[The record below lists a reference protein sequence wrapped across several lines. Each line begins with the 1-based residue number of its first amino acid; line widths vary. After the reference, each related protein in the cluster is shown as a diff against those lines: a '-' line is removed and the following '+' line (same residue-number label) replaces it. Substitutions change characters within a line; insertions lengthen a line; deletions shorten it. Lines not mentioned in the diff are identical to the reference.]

1 MEPEDK
7 TVNEMVEERRTQLK
21 RLLAGALH
29 HLAVERYDIDVIK
42 RRKVDI
48 FDPEEAIFI
57 AKADV
62 EPSLTL
68 DQIDFIVSSIQSMG
82 YTVKRT
88 EYRGERLM
96 LLV

>member
-7 TVNEMVEERRTQLK
+7 TIKEMVEERRTQLK

-29 HLAVERYDIDVIK
+29 HLALNRYDVDVIK
-42 RRKVDI
+42 RKKIDI
-48 FDPEEAIFI
+48 FDPDEAVFI

-68 DQIDFIVSSIQSMG
+68 DQIDFIISSITSSG
-82 YTVKRT
+82 YTVKRSQ
-88 EYRGERLM
+88 YKGDRL
-96 LLV
+96 LLLI

>member
-7 TVNEMVEERRTQLK
+7 PLKEMVEERRTQLK

-29 HLAVERYDIDVIK
+29 HLAVNRYDVDVIK

-48 FDPEEAIFI
+48 FDPEEAVFI

-62 EPSLTL
+62 GPSLTL
-68 DQIDFIVSSIQSMG
+68 DQIDFIVSSIESSG
-82 YTVKRT
+82 YTVKRSQ
-88 EYRGERLM
+88 YKGDRL
-96 LLV
+96 LLLI

>member
-7 TVNEMVEERRTQLK
+7 TVNEMVEERRTKLK

-29 HLAVERYDIDVIK
+29 HLAVNRYDVDVIK

-48 FDPEEAIFI
+48 FDPEAAIFI

-68 DQIDFIVSSIQSMG
+68 DQIEFIVSSIESSG
-82 YTVKRT
+82 YTVKHT
-88 EYRGERLM
+88 EYRGDRLLM
-96 LLV
+96 LI

>member
-7 TVNEMVEERRTQLK
+7 TLKEMVEERRTQLK

-29 HLAVERYDIDVIK
+29 HLAVNRYDVDVIK

-48 FDPEEAIFI
+48 FDPDEAVFI

-68 DQIDFIVSSIQSMG
+68 DQIDFIVSSIESSG
-82 YTVKRT
+82 YTVKRSQ
-88 EYRGERLM
+88 YKGDRL
-96 LLV
+96 LLLI

>member
-1 MEPEDK
+1 MEPKEK
-7 TVNEMVEERRTQLK
+7 TVKEMVEERRTELV
-21 RLLAGALH
+21 RLLTGALH
-29 HLAVERYDIDVIK
+29 HLTVLRYDVDVLK
-42 RRKVDI
+42 RRNVDI

-62 EPSLTL
+62 EPNLTL
-68 DQIDFIVSSIQSMG
+68 DQIDFIVSSIESMG

-88 EYRGERLM
+88 EYRGDRLL

>member
-7 TVNEMVEERRTQLK
+7 TINDMVEERRKQLLK
-21 RLLAGALH
+21 LLSGALH
-29 HLAVERYDIDVIK
+29 HLAVERYDVDVIK
-42 RRKVDI
+42 RKKVDI

-62 EPSLTL
+62 EPSLSL
-68 DQIDFIVSSIQSMG
+68 DQIDFIISSIESTG
-82 YTVKRT
+82 YTVKRSQ
-88 EYRGERLM
+88 YKGDRLL

>member
-7 TVNEMVEERRTQLK
+7 TINEMVEERRAKLK

-29 HLAVERYDIDVIK
+29 HMAVNRYDVDVIK
-42 RRKVDI
+42 RRKIDI
-48 FDPEEAIFI
+48 FDPDEAVFM

-68 DQIDFIVSSIQSMG
+68 DQIDFIISSIESSD
-82 YTVKRT
+82 YTVKRSQ
-88 EYRGERLM
+88 YKGNRLLM
-96 LLV
+96 LI

>member
-1 MEPEDK
+1 MEPKDK
-7 TVNEMVEERRTQLK
+7 SLKEMVEERRTQLK

-29 HLAVERYDIDVIK
+29 HLVVDRYDVDVIK

-48 FDPEEAIFI
+48 FDPDEAIFI

-68 DQIDFIVSSIQSMG
+68 DQIDFIVSSIESSG
-82 YTVKRT
+82 YTVKHT
-88 EYRGERLM
+88 QYKGDRL
-96 LLV
+96 LLLI

>member
-1 MEPEDK
+1 MEPKDK
-7 TVNEMVEERRTQLK
+7 PLKEMVEERRTQLK

-29 HLAVERYDIDVIK
+29 HLAVNRYDVDVIK

-48 FDPEEAIFI
+48 FDPDEAIFI

-68 DQIDFIVSSIQSMG
+68 DQIDFIVSSIESSG
-82 YTVKRT
+82 YTVKHSQ
-88 EYRGERLM
+88 
-96 LLV
+96 